1 MVKENPFD
9 REIIILKLNENSIIP
24 RSSNIP
30 RLDVFLDIR
39 SILHVAGRLKNPLL
53 ICNLKYPILFPRR
66 HEVID
71 MIVNQRHQKVAHSC
85 RVFTLNCLRNSG
97 FWVISG
103 NYMCRSIISNCV
115 MCKRLRIKLGTQKM
129 AYIPRERTQEL
140 LP

>member
-1 MVKENPFD
+1 MEFMIKFVQLSNNKLNYDTVINVLSVKLLNEPEAKIVLMVKENPFD

-71 MIVNQRHQKVAHSC
+71 MIVN
-85 RVFTLNCLRNSG
+85 
-97 FWVISG
+97 
-103 NYMCRSIISNCV
+103 
-115 MCKRLRIKLGTQKM
+115 
-129 AYIPRERTQEL
+129 
-140 LP
+140 